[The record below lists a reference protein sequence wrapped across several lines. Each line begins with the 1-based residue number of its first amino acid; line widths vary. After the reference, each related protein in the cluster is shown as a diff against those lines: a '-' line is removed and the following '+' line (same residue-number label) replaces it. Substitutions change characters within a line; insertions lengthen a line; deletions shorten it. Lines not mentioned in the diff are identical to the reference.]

1 MQDTTRGITRNTV
14 DIGNGIQLYYE
25 EKGSGQPVIFV
36 HGLWA
41 SCRFFKKQIPWFGE
55 RYRAIALD
63 MRGHGRSSMTLY
75 GQTVPTYASDLRAF
89 IKALGLKDV
98 IVVGWSMGS
107 FVLWNYYELFGDEN
121 IRAAVDVDESPT
133 DFRSD
138 DFPIGFITFEEIY
151 EWFFQVQTNRNELMK
166 GIVSMMFK
174 HPLSD
179 DDFQWMYDEMT
190 RAPELVAAAIF
201 FDQSVRDYR
210 NVIKGFPIPTLL
222 CFGADERLQKLE
234 AAQWIEKAMV
244 NARLEVFKESGHC
257 PFFEEPE
264 RFNNLVNAFIQDL
277 PLLKLEK

>member
-25 EKGSGQPVIFV
+25 EKGSGQPVLFV
-36 HGLWA
+36 HGLWG
-41 SCRFFKKQIPWFGE
+41 SCRFFNKQISWFGE

-63 MRGHGRSSMTLY
+63 LRGHGRSSMTLY

-89 IKALGLKDV
+89 IKALGLKDI
-98 IVVGWSMGS
+98 IVVAWSMGN
-107 FVLWNYYELFGDEN
+107 FVLWNYYELFGGEN
-121 IRAAVDVDESPT
+121 IRAAVDIDESPT
-133 DFRSD
+133 DLRSD
-138 DFPIGFITFEEIY
+138 DFPLGFITFEEIY
-151 EWFFQVQTNRNELMK
+151 EWFFQIQTKRNELMK
-166 GIVSMMFK
+166 DIVKMMFK

-179 DDFQWMYDEMT
+179 DDFRWMYDEMT

-201 FDQSVRDYR
+201 FDQSVRDYHH
-210 NVIKGFPIPTLL
+210 VIKGFPIPTLL

-234 AAQWIEKAMV
+234 AARWIEKAMV
-244 NARLEVFKESGHC
+244 NARLEVFEESGHC

-277 PLLKLEK
+277 PLSKLEK

>member
-1 MQDTTRGITRNTV
+1 MQDTTGITRNTV

-25 EKGSGQPVIFV
+25 EKGSGQPVLFV

-41 SCRFFKKQIPWFGE
+41 SCRFFRKQIPWFGE

-63 MRGHGRSSMTLY
+63 LRGHGRSSMTLY

-121 IRAAVDVDESPT
+121 IRAAVDIDESPT

-166 GIVSMMFK
+166 GVVSMMFK

-201 FDQSVRDYR
+201 FDQSARDYHH
-210 NVIKGFPIPTLL
+210 VIKGFPIPTLL
-222 CFGADERLQKLE
+222 CFGADESLQTLE
-234 AAQWIEKAMV
+234 AAHWIEKAMV

-264 RFNNLVNAFIQDL
+264 RFNDVVNAFIQGL